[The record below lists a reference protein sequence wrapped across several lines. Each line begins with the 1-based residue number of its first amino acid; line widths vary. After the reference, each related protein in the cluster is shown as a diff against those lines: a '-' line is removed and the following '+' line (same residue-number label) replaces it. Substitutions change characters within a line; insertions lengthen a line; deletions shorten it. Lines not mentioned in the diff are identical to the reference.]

1 VFFGT
6 DRRRGVRLA
15 AVLSVVAAA
24 LAIPATTQAWTAGT
38 DGAGNLVVQNDVPAE
53 GDFFYIGFMGG
64 VYEIDGITG
73 DAHVF
78 GDCAVTTA
86 PNVVQCSP
94 TGITHIVYTGSAD
107 GEVVWFDFVPPSGDG
122 SPISAPLP
130 DGVSTRVH
138 THAGLDSVLGSHN
151 RDVLDEGAGNDFLH
165 GERGGDKIIGG
176 SGKDIMWGDWGRDLL
191 LAQDGMA
198 DAQIDCGPGL
208 DHPAVF
214 DLGLDPAPVDCG

>member
-1 VFFGT
+1 MFLGT

-38 DGAGNLVVQNDVPAE
+38 DGAGNLVVENDVAAE
-53 GDFFYIGFMGG
+53 GDFFYIGFIGG

-78 GDCAVTTA
+78 GNCAVTTE
-86 PNVVQCSP
+86 PNVVHCSP
-94 TGITHIVYTGSAD
+94 TGITHVVYTGSAD
-107 GEVVWFDFVPPSGDG
+107 GESLHFDFVSPPEE

-138 THAGLDSVLGSHN
+138 THAGVDGVLGSHN
-151 RDVLDEGAGNDFLH
+151 RDVIDGGAGNDSLF

-176 SGKDIMWGDWGRDLL
+176 SGKDVVRGDWGRDLL
-191 LAQDGMA
+191 LAEDGMA
-198 DAQIDCGPGL
+198 DVQIDCGPGL

-214 DLGLDPAPVDCG
+214 DVGLDPAPVDCG